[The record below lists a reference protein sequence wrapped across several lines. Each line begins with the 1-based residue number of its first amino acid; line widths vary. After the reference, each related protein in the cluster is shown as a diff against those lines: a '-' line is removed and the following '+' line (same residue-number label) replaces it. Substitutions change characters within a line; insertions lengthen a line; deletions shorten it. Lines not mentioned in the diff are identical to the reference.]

1 MSLNWWANSYPG
13 AESGGEAYIAGEDE
27 TEEKIPSPIW
37 EKGIP
42 TQPAPCFTIDEV
54 DTEV

>member
-1 MSLNWWANSYPG
+1 MSLNWWVNSYPG

-27 TEEKIPSPIW
+27 TEEKIHSPIW

-42 TQPAPCFTIDEV
+42 TQPAACFTIDEV